1 MDFLLLLV
9 VTLGIAIV
17 VSAIVVRFFRGPMD
31 KIFMRIIGEEV
42 AEAWRKF
49 LTFALLM
56 VGISSRVQI
65 WNLERFV
72 MPVSEDQLRPI
83 LTPEYRGL
91 EIYRTIMGTLG
102 GMAWALLAFVI
113 VNGENPGQ
121 ENSIRAGRTA
131 ACSTIP

>member
-31 KIFMRIIGEEV
+31 KIFMRIIGEDV

-49 LTFALLM
+49 LTFALFV
-56 VGISSRVQI
+56 VGISSGVQI

-72 MPVSEDQLRPI
+72 MPVPEDQLRPV
-83 LTPEYRGL
+83 LTPEYWGL

-102 GMAWALLAFVI
+102 GMAWALLVFFVVALVAFVI
-113 VNGENPGQ
+113 VKRGE
-121 ENSIRAGRTA
+121 SRTRN
-131 ACSTIP
+131 

>member
-17 VSAIVVRFFRGPMD
+17 VSAIVVRFFRNPMD

-49 LTFALLM
+49 LTFALFV
-56 VGISSRVQI
+56 VGISSGVQI

-72 MPVSEDQLRPI
+72 MPVPEDQLRPV
-83 LTPEYRGL
+83 LTPEYWGL

-102 GMAWALLAFVI
+102 GMAWALLVFFVVALVAFVI
-113 VNGENPGQ
+113 VKRGE
-121 ENSIRAGRTA
+121 SRTRG
-131 ACSTIP
+131 